1 MRSQA
6 PSYDERVTADTTPGT
21 RRPVVLI
28 AEELSPATI
37 AALGPDYEVRE
48 VDGTDRPA
56 LLAAV
61 ADADALLVRSAT
73 QVDAEVFAA
82 AKGLRVVARA
92 GVGLDNVDVKAAT
105 QAGVMVVNAPQSNIV
120 SAAELAVGLLL
131 AAARNIAPA
140 NSALKQGEWKR
151 SKYSGVELYE
161 KTAGIVGLGRIGALV
176 AQRLSAFG
184 MNVVAYDP
192 FVAAGRAAQMGV
204 RLVSLDELLRT
215 SDVISVHL
223 PKTAETVGIIGTE
236 QLATVKPSLI
246 LVNAARGGIVD
257 EAALHSAL
265 KEGRVAAAGVDV
277 YAKEPCTDSPL
288 FELENVVA
296 TPHLGASTDEAQEKA
311 GVSVARSVRLALAGD
326 LVPDAV
332 NVQGGVIAEDVRP
345 GIPLAEHLGRFL
357 TAVAAAV
364 PAQLDI
370 EVRGEIAAHDVRVL
384 ELAALKGLFTDVVE
398 DPVSYVNAPV
408 LAADRGVQVSL
419 RTDAESPDYRN
430 LVALRGTLSDGTQV
444 SVAGTLTGTRHVE
457 KIVEIDGFDVEVAL
471 SEHMAVFR
479 YEDRPGIV
487 GTVGR
492 VLGEAGVN
500 IAGMQVS
507 RDRRGGHALV
517 AMTVDSAIPAG
528 VLDDL
533 AHEIGAEKA
542 RQVDLGE

>member
-1 MRSQA
+1 
-6 PSYDERVTADTTPGT
+6 VTTPDP
-21 RRPVVLI
+21 RPVVLI
-28 AEELSPATI
+28 AEELSPATVE
-37 AALGPDYEVRE
+37 ALGPDFEVRS

-56 LLAAV
+56 LLSAV
-61 ADADALLVRSAT
+61 ADADAILVRSAT
-73 QVDAEVFAA
+73 SVDAEVFAA
-82 AKGLRVVARA
+82 ARRLRVVARA

-151 SKYSGVELYE
+151 SKYAGVELYE

-184 MNVVAYDP
+184 MHVIAYDP

-204 RLVSLDELLRT
+204 RLVGLDELLRT
-215 SDVISVHL
+215 SDVVSVHL
-223 PKTAETVGIIGTE
+223 PKTAETVGIIGAE

-257 EAALHSAL
+257 EGALHAAL
-265 KEGRVAAAGVDV
+265 KEGRVAAAGLDV

-288 FELENVVA
+288 FELESVVA

-311 GVSVARSVRLALAGD
+311 GVAVARSVRLALAGE

-345 GIPLAEHLGRFL
+345 GIPLTEKLGRFF
-357 TAVAAAV
+357 TALAGTV
-364 PAQLDI
+364 PSQLDV

-384 ELAALKGLFTDVVE
+384 ELAALKGLFSDVVE

-408 LAADRGVQVSL
+408 LASDRGVGVRL
-419 RTDAESPDYRN
+419 TTDTDSPDYRN
-430 LVALRGTLSDGTQV
+430 LVTLRGTLADGTQV
-444 SVAGTLTGTRHVE
+444 SVSGTLTGQRQTEKLVE
-457 KIVEIDGFDVEVAL
+457 VDGFDIEVTL
-471 SEHMAVFR
+471 SDHMAVFR
-479 YEDRPGIV
+479 YDDRPGIV

-492 VLGEAGVN
+492 ILGEAEVN

-507 RDRRGGHALV
+507 RDRKGGHALV
-517 AMTVDSAIPAG
+517 AMTVDGPIPSA
-528 VLDDL
+528 VLDEIV
-533 AHEIGAEKA
+533 AEIGAATA
-542 RQVDLGE
+542 RQVDLTE